1 MTNKVKM
8 KSKDNRIERLS
19 SILSLISSGLKLSTP
34 DLVLKFNVTTKII
47 QTDFKEYLI
56 PLFDDGMIYYSYDSK
71 SYIAKK
77 N

>member
-56 PLFDDGMIYYSYDSK
+56 PLFDDGMIFYEV
-71 SYIAKK
+71 
-77 N
+77 